1 MNGCSR
7 EACEARS
14 SWSPEIEQR
23 MTAGDEVI
31 TAECDMDRDNYI
43 RETIFNFDGH
53 RRIEH
58 YASLASSPA
67 PYRRPKNS
75 RNRSPFS
82 GDFSDSMVAIGL
94 KECRIAVFSVAGRE
108 SKYVDLAARFADRRT
123 NAPGDGIAPRP
134 PRTGGNEAHPE
145 D

>member
-31 TAECDMDRDNYI
+31 TAECDMDRGNYI

-58 YASLASSPA
+58 Y
-67 PYRRPKNS
+67 
-75 RNRSPFS
+75 
-82 GDFSDSMVAIGL
+82 GL
-94 KECRIAVFSVAGRE
+94 ITE
-108 SKYVDLAARFADRRT
+108 
-123 NAPGDGIAPRP
+123 
-134 PRTGGNEAHPE
+134 RTGAIPPPE
-145 D
+145 K